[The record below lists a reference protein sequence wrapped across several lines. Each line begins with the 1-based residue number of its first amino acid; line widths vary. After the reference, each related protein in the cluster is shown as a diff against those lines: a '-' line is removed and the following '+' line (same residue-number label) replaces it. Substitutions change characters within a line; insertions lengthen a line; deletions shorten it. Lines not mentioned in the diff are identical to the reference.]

1 MPAAEL
7 NMRKKEMV
15 QELNGFIG
23 LKKAYSSQAAARSEL
38 LAGGRAPGE
47 RDVDSES
54 GAAHQ
59 LPNTSQLCRCCCCR
73 CCMLATSPFPASLL
87 PDRS

>member
-23 LKKAYSSQAAARSEL
+23 LKKAYSSQTASRSEL
-38 LAGGRAPGE
+38 LAGAKAPGD
-47 RDVDSES
+47 RTLDSES
-54 GAAHQ
+54 CVAADAGVQ
-59 LPNTSQLCRCCCCR
+59 MLC
-73 CCMLATSPFPASLL
+73 
-87 PDRS
+87 